1 MIEFNIDLAANHAK
15 TIAKL
20 ERELFNSDLEVIYG
34 IDKEIRVIYVKK
46 GDLLVGFLTFK
57 RDLRNVEIYNLGV
70 RAEYRR
76 NKIGTRMLDSLR
88 TFNLSLEVRETNQT
102 SIDFYT
108 KQGFYQ
114 SFIRKNYYGSEN
126 AIVLERKKAM
136 KQKAYAKINLV
147 LNVVN
152 RLESGMHEIEF
163 LMNSVDLHD
172 IVSVTA
178 SESDEV
184 IVVGNEQLN
193 GIDNIAYQALEVMRA
208 EYGFKTNYKIEIEKH
223 IPVAA
228 GMAGGSTDAAAVMRI
243 LNVLEDL
250 DATEEQLANL
260 AAKVGSDVSY
270 CIYSRLAIARG
281 TGEQIEV
288 VNKQFPTKYLL
299 VVNPG
304 VPLSTRDVYLNHQ
317 IDHQLGDIDKLL
329 AATDHNQFETELFN
343 SLAPTAYKLCPQM
356 TTLYNQLSELTNHR
370 ILVSGSGPTLL
381 VFSEDK
387 TEIEQ
392 LYAKLKPQYINTH
405 IATMF

>member
-34 IDKEIRVIYVKK
+34 IDKQIRVIYVKK

-70 RAEYRR
+70 RTEYRR
-76 NKIGTRMLDSLR
+76 NQIGTRMLESLR
-88 TFNLSLEVRETNQT
+88 AFNLSLEVRETNQIA
-102 SIDFYT
+102 IDFYT

-126 AIVLERKKAM
+126 AIVLERKKTM

-147 LNVVN
+147 LNVVD
-152 RLESGMHEIEF
+152 RLESGMHQIEF

-172 IVSVTA
+172 VVTVTA
-178 SESDEV
+178 SSDDEV
-184 IVVGNEQLN
+184 IVIGNEQLSGLN
-193 GIDNIAYQALEVMRA
+193 NIAYQALEVMRT

-243 LNVLEDL
+243 INILEDI
-250 DATEEQLANL
+250 DASEEQLATL

-281 TGEQIEV
+281 TGEQIQIV
-288 VNKQFPTKYLL
+288 DKKIPPKYLL

-304 VPLSTRDVYLNHQ
+304 VPLSTRDVYQNHQ
-317 IDHQLGDIDKLL
+317 LDRRLGDIDQVLT
-329 AATDHNQFETELFN
+329 AADHAQFEAGLFN
-343 SLAPTAYKLCPQM
+343 SLAPTAYQLCPQM
-356 TTLYNQLSELTNHR
+356 NELYNQLAEMTNHR

-381 VFSEDK
+381 VFSEEK
-387 TEIEQ
+387 TEIEE
-392 LYAKLKPQYINTH
+392 LYANLKPQYVNTH
-405 IATMF
+405 IAMML